1 MKLEYPLTPYTKVNS
16 EWIKDL
22 NVRLD
27 TIKLSKEYTGW
38 TLFDTNH
45 SNIFLDLSP
54 RVMEIQINEWDLIK
68 LKSFAQQR
76 KLHTTEE
83 ILAKSAT
90 DKGLI
95 SKIYKKLIQLNIIE
109 QPNQKISTRSN

>member
-1 MKLEYPLTPYTKVNS
+1 
-16 EWIKDL
+16 
-22 NVRLD
+22 
-27 TIKLSKEYTGW
+27 
-38 TLFDTNH
+38 
-45 SNIFLDLSP
+45 
-54 RVMEIQINEWDLIK
+54 MEIQINEWDLIK